1 MIYRSISI
9 LLALMYSFLRLVIL
23 VTFFLSIVPAVVVA
37 VSSHSVMQ
45 EKVRI
50 SPKRGSSDMSVVVSA
65 DSMDNVKIKC
75 ILPAENRLGA
85 SGCEV
90 VCVGCLLP
98 LSGLYAD
105 YGLRFLQGIEL
116 ALGVYSGDESCQG
129 RRIKLLVRDTRGMAD
144 AIIPLVHELVKM
156 EHVSLLIGPVVG
168 KVSRWAAKEASALH
182 IPIITLTPKS
192 GIAAMGQLVFQ
203 HFITARNQAEE
214 LVRFI
219 AENSANRQVVLLSPD
234 TLFGRNFSNC
244 FTAAAASRECIT
256 SVQTIE
262 YQSSATDFGV
272 VIKKIINSQVVA
284 DKKRS
289 SGKLNKNNFSS
300 RKKVVLVLPGNSR
313 RLNML
318 LPQLAHYGLDN
329 VQLFGSR
336 GWGDLICTNEF
347 LLHILDKRLFF
358 VDAFSASVE
367 SMPAPLLQYCERY
380 EQQFKKKASLYDAY
394 GYDTVML
401 IKQVVGRLSDWPV
414 GGEHLAAAIQTL
426 PEMEMVT
433 GITTLRPDGEIEK
446 QLYRFVAEK
455 GTVTIFSQ
463 IQPLF

>member
-9 LLALMYSFLRLVIL
+9 LLALMYSFLMLVIPA
-23 VTFFLSIVPAVVVA
+23 TFFLSIVPAVVVA
-37 VSSHSVMQ
+37 VSSYSVMQ

-50 SPKRGSSDMSVVVSA
+50 SPERGSSDMSVVVSA

-116 ALGVYSGDESCQG
+116 ALGVYSGDELRQG

-144 AIIPLVHELVKM
+144 VVIPLVHELAEV
-156 EHVSLLIGPVVG
+156 EQVSLFIGPVMG
-168 KVSRWAAKEASALH
+168 SVSQRAAKEASALH

-192 GIAAMGQLVFQ
+192 GIAAMGRLVFQ

-244 FTAAAASRECIT
+244 FTVAASRERIT
-256 SVQTIE
+256 LVQTIE

-272 VIKKIINSQVVA
+272 VIKKIIDSQEVV

-289 SGKLNKNNFSS
+289 IEKLNKNNFSS
-300 RKKVVLVLPGNSR
+300 RKKMVLVLPGNSR

-336 GWGDLICTNEF
+336 GWDDLICADEF
-347 LLHILDKRLFF
+347 LLHTLDKRLFF

-367 SMPAPLLQYCERY
+367 NMPAPLLQYCKRY

-401 IKQVVGRLSDWPV
+401 IKQVVDRLFGWPV
-414 GGEHLAAAIQTL
+414 SGEHLAAAIQTL

-463 IQPLF
+463 IPPLF